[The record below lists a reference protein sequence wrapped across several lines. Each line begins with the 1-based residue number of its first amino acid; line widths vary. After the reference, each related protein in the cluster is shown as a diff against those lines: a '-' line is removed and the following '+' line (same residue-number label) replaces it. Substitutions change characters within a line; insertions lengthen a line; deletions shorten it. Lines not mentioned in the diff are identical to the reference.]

1 LPTAASGGGEILCGD
16 PVDALVAASEDVELL
31 VCGSRGYGPVRPF
44 LLGGTSHALVRSA
57 ACPVVVVPPGSP
69 LRKGDRPEMD
79 ARVGA

>member
-1 LPTAASGGGEILCGD
+1 VPTAASAGGEILSGD

-31 VCGSRGYGPVRPF
+31 VCGSRGYGPVRTL

-57 ACPVVVVPPGSP
+57 ACPVVVVPPGLP
-69 LRKGDRPEMD
+69 LCEGERPGMD